1 MSSIKHIYCFRYI
14 YICSYMLYKKYILFK
29 IYISVPMCCI
39 KYILFKIYIYMFLY
53 VVSNIYCLRYIYL
66 FLYVVSNIPKLHQIP
81 GIYIMNT
88 TTQTFITGK
97 GNAGN
102 KFPIW
107 EFSIQKYTEKGS
119 IYTFIEF
126 HIEFILIIKTLV
138 K

>member
-1 MSSIKHIYCFRYI
+1 
-14 YICSYMLYKKYILFK
+14 MLYQIYILFK

-39 KYILFKIYIYMFLY
+39 KYI
-53 VVSNIYCLRYIYL
+53 YCLRCIYICSYMLYQIYILFKMYIYL
-66 FLYVVSNIPKLHQIP
+66 FLCVVSNIPKLHQIP

-102 KFPIW
+102 KFPIR
-107 EFSIQKYTEKGS
+107 EFSIQKYTEKSS

-126 HIEFILIIKTLV
+126 HIGFILIIKTLV

>member
-1 MSSIKHIYCFRYI
+1 
-14 YICSYMLYKKYILFK
+14 MLYQIYILFK

-39 KYILFKIYIYMFLY
+39 KYILFKIYISVPMCCIRYIYCLRYIY
-53 VVSNIYCLRYIYL
+53 VPICCIKYIYCLRYIYL

>member
-1 MSSIKHIYCFRYI
+1 
-14 YICSYMLYKKYILFK
+14 
-29 IYISVPMCCI
+29 
-39 KYILFKIYIYMFLY
+39 MFLY
-53 VVSNIYCLRYIYL
+53 VVSNIYCLRYIYLFLLYIYCLRYIYL

-138 K
+138 KWSSSFYFQFLVYLTKWIYCRSLIETWIL

>member
-1 MSSIKHIYCFRYI
+1 
-14 YICSYMLYKKYILFK
+14 MLYQIYILFK
-29 IYISVPMCCI
+29 M
-39 KYILFKIYIYMFLY
+39 
-53 VVSNIYCLRYIYL
+53 YIYL
-66 FLYVVSNIPKLHQIP
+66 FLCVVSNIPKLHQIP

-102 KFPIW
+102 KFPIR

-126 HIEFILIIKTLV
+126 HIGFILIIKTLV